1 MSSNT
6 PITSSGGATPTGT
19 PVDLSQ
25 PVDLATTSKQP
36 LRIPTVPRP
45 TLNPAPRTTGGVA
58 ILGGPTPL
66 RAQQPGPRP
75 LLAVPKATTAQQV
88 NLAVMT
94 NKVTVLTSTPPAKA
108 TPLTGANVPRATA
121 TTIIRP
127 PTSYPMNK
135 GLGTATPIGG
145 VAGGATSIRLTTA
158 TPAQGPSSV
167 QLVPMSL
174 PATIRPQSAGPVV
187 RPAGMPVST
196 RGGPSPFRTAPISD
210 AVRVTLVQSPV
221 PSKASPVPTTTAGF
235 YKQVTITPPGG
246 QKIASPNQV
255 QSNAMRIPAGSNTRM
270 TVLPAAPLQTVSL
283 APTSQQINVPMAPGA
298 RAISSGKIIS
308 VPGNATAGPPPAT
321 PQGVT
326 IQKASIPVS
335 SQSPR
340 TISLPYGAAT
350 QVAAISKPV
359 SQAIPV
365 ARVCPQPN
373 VVTITTT
380 TGNIVAGS
388 GNSVFIA
395 RTGTAGSA
403 GGSGGQPVA
412 INLSSNQTLN
422 LSKPN
427 LAGGATKISV
437 PAGQQARLVN
447 LPSTVAQTVQQ
458 QAVEEGGIKA
468 ASSPSRP
475 SILRRREGERDTAMP
490 GEFFKIHT

>member
-1 MSSNT
+1 MGGPSN
-6 PITSSGGATPTGT
+6 
-19 PVDLSQ
+19 
-25 PVDLATTSKQP
+25 P
-36 LRIPTVPRP
+36 LRS
-45 TLNPAPRTTGGVA
+45 
-58 ILGGPTPL
+58 
-66 RAQQPGPRP
+66 QQPGPRP
-75 LLAVPKATTAQQV
+75 LLTVPKATSVAQQV
-88 NLAVMT
+88 NLAVM

-158 TPAQGPSSV
+158 TSSQGPSSV

-174 PATIRPQSAGPVV
+174 PANIRPQSAGQPVV

-196 RGGPSPFRTAPISD
+196 RGGPSPFSRTTPISD

-221 PSKASPVPTTTAGF
+221 PSKASLGSSGAVNVSTTSGNTGF
-235 YKQVTITPPGG
+235 YKQVTITPPN
-246 QKIASPNQV
+246 QKIASAANV
-255 QSNAMRIPAGSNTRM
+255 SNPSSQMRIPNTRM
-270 TVLPAAPLQTVSL
+270 TVLPATPLQTVSL

-298 RAISSGKIIS
+298 RALTSGKIIS
-308 VPGNATAGPPPAT
+308 VPGNATSGPPPST

-326 IQKASIPVS
+326 IQKASIPV

-380 TGNIVAGS
+380 TGNLVQGA

-395 RTGTAGSA
+395 RTGSSGS

-422 LSKPN
+422 LSKQN
-427 LAGGATKISV
+427 TMQASGTSATKISV

-447 LPSTVAQTVQQ
+447 LPSTAGSTLAQTVQQ
-458 QAVEEGGIKA
+458 LAVDQDGGKMV

-475 SILRRREGERDTAMP
+475 SILRRREGERDNAMP
-490 GEFFKIHT
+490 GTCLLLF